1 MLWLVPSHLVHS
13 VSTPTQDAHTDV
25 WARLCLSLLLRWT
38 EIIEAEREATC
49 LGLSGLLATD
59 GCYPSMPLSGSML
72 SGGLGGRGHSL
83 LHSEPS
89 TALGVGG
96 YLCLLPWLLG
106 PFVSLPDSN
115 LK

>member
-13 VSTPTQDAHTDV
+13 VSTPTQDVRTDV
-25 WARLCLSLLLRWT
+25 WAHLRLGLLLRWT

-72 SGGLGGRGHSL
+72 SGAGLEGTATASSIGSL
-83 LHSEPS
+83 P
-89 TALGVGG
+89 
-96 YLCLLPWLLG
+96 LPW
-106 PFVSLPDSN
+106 V
-115 LK
+115 